1 MRRSMLACVSM
12 VFNRLDTS
20 PDSVDAMSA
29 TSSAYVGA
37 AQHTVHMM
45 TPMCWAWMSSSVS
58 LPSSC
63 MHVGR

>member
-12 VFNRLDTS
+12 VFNRVDMS
-20 PDSVDAMSA
+20 PDSVDVMSA
-29 TSSAYVGA
+29 TSSAHVGA

-45 TPMCWAWMSSSVS
+45 APMFGLGC
-58 LPSSC
+58 LPVRGCRSSC